1 MNNKFKT
8 REDLVIEELEKKFK
22 ESKIETSEEEKMM
35 TKCAEYINPFV
46 SIIVAGMLESIKG
59 NKVVDINFDNALEET
74 KEKIFKKLIGK

>member
-22 ESKIETSEEEKMM
+22 ESEIKTSEEEKMM